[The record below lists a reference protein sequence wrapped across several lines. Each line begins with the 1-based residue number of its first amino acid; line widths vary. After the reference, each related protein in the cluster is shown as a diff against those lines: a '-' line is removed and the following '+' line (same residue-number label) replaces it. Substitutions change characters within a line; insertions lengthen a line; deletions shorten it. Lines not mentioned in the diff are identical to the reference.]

1 MIVDIEQLI
10 TGIAEALEVESSKLN
25 ANSRS
30 SEIEE
35 WDSLGHISV
44 MSYLDRTFN
53 EITERVPDFA
63 SATSVQDILD
73 LLNQNV

>member
-1 MIVDIEQLI
+1 MAVDIEQLI
-10 TGIAEALEVESSKLN
+10 KGIAEALEVDPSTIN
-25 ANSRS
+25 PDSRS

-44 MSYLDRTFN
+44 MSYLDKTYN

-73 LLNQNV
+73 LLNQNT

>member
-1 MIVDIEQLI
+1 MTVDIEQLI
-10 TGIAEALEVESSKLN
+10 RGIAEALEVESSKLN

-44 MSYLDRTFN
+44 MSYLDRTYN

>member
-1 MIVDIEQLI
+1 MNVDIEQLI
-10 TGIAEALEVESSKLN
+10 TGIAEALEVEYSTLN

-30 SEIEE
+30 SDIEE

-44 MSYLDRTFN
+44 MSYLDRTYN

>member
-1 MIVDIEQLI
+1 MAVDIEQLI
-10 TGIAEALEVESSKLN
+10 AGIADALEVEAS
-25 ANSRS
+25 AVTIDTRS

-44 MSYLDRTFN
+44 MTYLDRTYD

-63 SATSVQDILD
+63 SATSVQEILE
-73 LLNQNV
+73 LLNQNI

>member
-1 MIVDIEQLI
+1 MTVDIEQLI
-10 TGIAEALEVESSKLN
+10 RGIAEALEVESSKLN

-44 MSYLDRTFN
+44 MSYLDRTYN

-63 SATSVQDILD
+63 SATSVLDILD

>member
-1 MIVDIEQLI
+1 M
-10 TGIAEALEVESSKLN
+10 ESSTLN

-30 SEIEE
+30 SDIEE

-44 MSYLDRTFN
+44 MSYLDRTYN

>member
-1 MIVDIEQLI
+1 MKVDIEQLI
-10 TGIAEALEVESSKLN
+10 TGIAEALEVGSSTLN

-30 SEIEE
+30 SDIEE

-44 MSYLDRTFN
+44 MSYLDRTYN

>member
-1 MIVDIEQLI
+1 MTVDIEQLI
-10 TGIAEALEVESSKLN
+10 RGIAEALEVESSKLN

-44 MSYLDRTFN
+44 RS
-53 EITERVPDFA
+53 
-63 SATSVQDILD
+63 
-73 LLNQNV
+73 

>member
-1 MIVDIEQLI
+1 MTVDIEQLI
-10 TGIAEALEVESSKLN
+10 MGIAEALEVESSTLN

-30 SEIEE
+30 SDIEE

-44 MSYLDRTFN
+44 MSYLDRTYN

>member
-10 TGIAEALEVESSKLN
+10 TGIAEALEVESSTLN

-30 SEIEE
+30 SDIEE

-44 MSYLDRTFN
+44 MSYLDRTYN

-63 SATSVQDILD
+63 SATSVLDILD

>member
-44 MSYLDRTFN
+44 MSYLDRTYN

-63 SATSVQDILD
+63 SATSVLDILD